1 MEKNQRFT
9 ITSALPYTNG
19 PIHIGHLAGAYLPAD
34 IYARYKRLCENDVAF
49 ICGSDEHGVAISIK
63 ARQEGSSVKSII
75 DKYKENYKAIKMGS
89 NISKINIMSGYFK
102 LAYASLITEILP
114 HFIIMIL
121 LTLLFLFVN
130 IKLGII
136 LFITCISLIYL
147 IINNWPI
154 TDRLRSDADNYYYNV
169 TDNNLYDVY
178 TSLLNSYIN
187 NNSALDKK
195 RIDKDQNNYYKV
207 TVKAFY
213 DDIELELGL
222 DERVV
227 NYDDEYSNLRDL
239 FKTYFMNNFI
249 LIADNKKIKYNF
261 IGFEKKN
268 DLLQFYIEFSL
279 DDKTKKLSISNKI
292 LFSSF
297 SNQKNLIL
305 FRSEFNRKS
314 FIQSRNKHT
323 NQISF

>member
-1 MEKNQRFT
+1 MNNF
-9 ITSALPYTNG
+9 
-19 PIHIGHLAGAYLPAD
+19 
-34 IYARYKRLCENDVAF
+34 
-49 ICGSDEHGVAISIK
+49 
-63 ARQEGSSVKSII
+63 KSI
-75 DKYKENYKAIKMGS
+75 
-89 NISKINIMSGYFK
+89 
-102 LAYASLITEILP
+102 LLSL
-114 HFIIMIL
+114 L
-121 LTLLFLFVN
+121 LTFA
-130 IKLGII
+130 LG
-136 LFITCISLIYL
+136 THK
-147 IINNWPI
+147 
-154 TDRLRSDADNYYYNV
+154 YYV
-169 TDNNLYDVY
+169 STTL
-178 TSLLNSYIN
+178 
-187 NNSALDKK
+187 
-195 RIDKDQNNYYKV
+195 IDKDQNNYYKV

-249 LIADNKKIKYNF
+249 LIADKKKIKYNF